1 MSYKILVVDD
11 EPDNLQLV
19 RRTLRKYYDIVTAN
33 NADEAIEILSQSNDI
48 EMVVSD
54 HKMPGKSGVE
64 LLHHCF
70 EHYPQ
75 ITRILITAY
84 SEVPIL
90 VDAINAGKIHRY
102 IKKPWTPEELLLTV
116 NKSFEANK
124 LSRENSQLIADFKDL
139 FSGTISAITDALDEK
154 DKFTLG
160 RSKRVCEY
168 AIEIAK
174 EMNLS
179 DIELSKIEV
188 ASLLHDIGMIG
199 VPEYILHKTEKLT
212 NEEYENIK
220 KHVEYGINILGSIK
234 QLDSVVAIIKCHH
247 ERYDG
252 SGYPYGMKGEE
263 IPIGARIIALA
274 DTFDA
279 LVSARAY
286 RDSMELTK
294 AIELISSYAGKQL
307 DYNVVQAF
315 LRIVDKFDFTEEE
328 YEE

>member
-19 RRTLRKYYDIVTAN
+19 KRTLRKYYDIITAN
-33 NADEAIEILSQSNDI
+33 NADEAIECLKEINDI
-48 EMVVSD
+48 QMVISD

-124 LSRENSQLIADFKDL
+124 LSRENSQLITDFKDL

-168 AIEIAK
+168 AVEIAK
-174 EMNLS
+174 EMNLP

-199 VPEYILHKTEKLT
+199 VPEYILHKAEKLT
-212 NEEYENIK
+212 DDEYDKIK
-220 KHVEYGINILGSIK
+220 KHVEYGLNILGSIK

-252 SGYPYGMKGEE
+252 SGYPYGLRGEE

-279 LVSARAY
+279 LISSRAY
-286 RDSMELTK
+286 RNSMPLEK
-294 AIELISSYAGKQL
+294 AVELINSYAGKQL

-315 LRIVDKFDFTEEE
+315 LRVVDKFDFTENSEE
-328 YEE
+328 

>member
-11 EPDNLQLV
+11 EPNNLQLV
-19 RRTLRKYYDIVTAN
+19 KRTLHRYYDTIIAN
-33 NADEAIEILSQSNDI
+33 NADEAIAILDQQSEDI
-48 EMVVSD
+48 EMIISD

-70 EHYPQ
+70 LHYPN
-75 ITRILITAY
+75 IIRMLITAY

-90 VDAINAGKIHRY
+90 VDAINTGKIHRY

-116 NKSFEANK
+116 NKAFEANK
-124 LSRENSQLIADFKDL
+124 LSMENAKLIADFKDL

-154 DKFTLG
+154 DKYTSG

-168 AIEIAK
+168 AIAVAK

-179 DIELSKIEV
+179 DMELSKIEV
-188 ASLLHDIGMIG
+188 ASLLHDIGIIG
-199 VPEYILHKTEKLT
+199 VPEYILHKVEKLT
-212 NEEYENIK
+212 DDEYMQIK
-220 KHVEYGINILGSIK
+220 KHVEYGLKILGSIK
-234 QLDSVVAIIKCHH
+234 QLDSVVTIIKCHH

-252 SGYPYGMKGEE
+252 TGYPYGLKGEE
-263 IPIGARIIALA
+263 IPIGSRIIALA

-279 LVSARAY
+279 LTSTRAY
-286 RDSMELTK
+286 RGSISVEE
-294 AIELISSYAGKQL
+294 AIEQIKEQSGKQL

-315 LRIVDKFDFTEEE
+315 LRVVDGFNFVRTEE
-328 YEE
+328 

>member
-1 MSYKILVVDD
+1 MYKILVVDD

-19 RRTLRKYYDIVTAN
+19 KRTLRRQYDIVTAN
-33 NADEAIEILSQSNDI
+33 NADEAIEYLKNDSSV
-48 EMVVSD
+48 EMVISD
-54 HKMPGKSGVE
+54 HRMPGKSGVE

-70 EHYPQ
+70 EHYPN
-75 ITRILITAY
+75 IIRMLITAY

-90 VDAINAGKIHRY
+90 VDAINTGKIHKY

-116 NKSFEANK
+116 DKAFETSN
-124 LSRENSQLIADFKDL
+124 LSRENVKLINDFKDL
-139 FSGTISAITDALDEK
+139 FTGTISAISDALDEK
-154 DKFTLG
+154 DKYTCG

-174 EMNLS
+174 EMNLT
-179 DIELSKIEV
+179 DMELSKIEV

-199 VPEYILHKTEKLT
+199 VPEYILHKTDKLT
-212 NEEYENIK
+212 DEEYLTIK
-220 KHVEYGINILGSIK
+220 NHVEYSLKILGSIK
-234 QLDSVVAIIKCHH
+234 QLDAVVNIIKCHH

-252 SGYPYGMKGEE
+252 SGYPYGMRGEE

-279 LVSARAY
+279 LISSRAY
-286 RDSMELTK
+286 RNSKTIDEALEIIK
-294 AIELISSYAGKQL
+294 AQAGKQL

-315 LRIVDKFDFTEEE
+315 LRIVNKFDFDNIEVEE
-328 YEE
+328 

>member
-1 MSYKILVVDD
+1 MGYKILVVDD

-19 RRTLRKYYDIVTAN
+19 RRTLRKYYDVVTAN
-33 NADEAIEILSQSNDI
+33 NAFEAIEVLEVTPDI
-48 EMVVSD
+48 EMIISD

-64 LLHHCF
+64 LLQHCF
-70 EHYPQ
+70 QHYPQ
-75 ITRILITAY
+75 IIRMLITAY

-90 VDAINAGKIHRY
+90 VDAINTGKIHRY

-116 NKSFEANK
+116 NKAFEASK
-124 LSRENSQLIADFKDL
+124 LSRENMKLIADFKDL

-174 EMNLS
+174 EMSLS

-199 VPEYILHKTEKLT
+199 VPEYILHKSEKLT
-212 NEEYENIK
+212 DEEFEKIQ
-220 KHVEYGINILGSIK
+220 KHVEYGLKILGSIK
-234 QLDSVVAIIKCHH
+234 QLDSVVSIIKCHH

-252 SGYPYGMKGEE
+252 TGYPYGLKGEE
-263 IPIGARIIALA
+263 IPMGARIIALA

-279 LVSARAY
+279 LISARAY
-286 RDSMELTK
+286 RGSMDLTK
-294 AIELISSYAGKQL
+294 AVDLIKSYAGKQL

-315 LRIVDKFDFTEEE
+315 LKVVDKFDFNIEE
-328 YEE
+328 

>member
-1 MSYKILVVDD
+1 MTYKILVVDD

-19 RRTLRKYYDIVTAN
+19 KRTLRKQFDILTAN
-33 NADEAIEILSQSNDI
+33 NADEAIAILQNVNDI
-48 EMVVSD
+48 EMILSD

-64 LLHHCF
+64 LLHHCYI
-70 EHYPQ
+70 HYPN
-75 ITRILITAY
+75 INRLLITAY

-90 VDAINAGKIHRY
+90 VDAINTGKIHRY

-116 NKSFEANK
+116 NKAFETNK
-124 LSRENSQLIADFKDL
+124 LAIENAKLITDFKDL

-154 DKFTLG
+154 DEFTSG
-160 RSKRVCEY
+160 RSKRVCTY

-174 EMNLS
+174 EMNLP

-199 VPEYILHKTEKLT
+199 VSETILNKPEKLT
-212 NEEYENIK
+212 DEEYEVIK
-220 KHVEYGINILGSIK
+220 KHVEYGLNILGNIK
-234 QLDSVVAIIKCHH
+234 QLDSVVNIIKYHH

-252 SGYPYGMKGEE
+252 SGYPNGITGEE
-263 IPIGARIIALA
+263 IPIGARIIGLA

-279 LVSARAY
+279 LISARVY
-286 RDSMELTK
+286 RDSMPLEK
-294 AIELISSYAGKQL
+294 AIEIIKAQAGQQL

-315 LRIVDKFDFTEEE
+315 LRVVDKFDFNND
-328 YEE
+328 

>member
-19 RRTLRKYYDIVTAN
+19 KRTLRKYYDIITAN
-33 NADEAIEILSQSNDI
+33 NADEAIECLKEINDI
-48 EMVVSD
+48 QMVISD

-124 LSRENSQLIADFKDL
+124 LSRENSQLITDFKDL

-168 AIEIAK
+168 AVEIAK
-174 EMNLS
+174 EMNLP

-199 VPEYILHKTEKLT
+199 VPEYILHKAEKLT
-212 NEEYENIK
+212 DDEYDKIK
-220 KHVEYGINILGSIK
+220 KHVEYGLNILGSIK

-252 SGYPYGMKGEE
+252 SGYPYGLRGEE

-279 LVSARAY
+279 LISSRAY
-286 RDSMELTK
+286 RNSMPLEK
-294 AIELISSYAGKQL
+294 AVELISSYAGKQL

-315 LRIVDKFDFTEEE
+315 LRVVDKFDFTENSED
-328 YEE
+328 